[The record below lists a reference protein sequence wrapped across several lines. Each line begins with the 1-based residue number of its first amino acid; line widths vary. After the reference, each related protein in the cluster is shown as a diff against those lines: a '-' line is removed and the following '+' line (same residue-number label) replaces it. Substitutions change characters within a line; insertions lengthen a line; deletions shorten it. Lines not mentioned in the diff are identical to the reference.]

1 MTSHGKG
8 SVTERAPKE
17 PAVEPAEETARIG
30 AGEPA
35 ARRTSRIIGNIVEP
49 KIQLAKELEA
59 KFGTT
64 SRNDTIKYNIDSNEI
79 SG

>member
-1 MTSHGKG
+1 MTSHGEG
-8 SVTERAPKE
+8 SVTKRTPKE

-30 AGEPA
+30 AGKPA
-35 ARRTSRIIGNIVEP
+35 AGRTSRIIGNIVEP
-49 KIQLAKELEA
+49 KIQLAKELEG

-64 SRNDTIKYNIDSNEI
+64 SRTDTRNYNKDSNET